1 MTHIVFQQADI
12 NALRLSFELENS
24 VAGTIIEIK
33 DDFAV
38 GPLDDIY
45 TPEGIGKR
53 KQWWR
58 EVLAGGDYEGL
69 VDDSTIDDNKTVST
83 LIDALQNN
91 PDKVVWIWAAPNKHD
106 VSGYYWLIS
115 QLKEFHERIYI
126 LFLNNLPFINE
137 KGQLFYPVNLFD
149 IPPKEFVKARK
160 MARLVSLAG
169 FDTDTEEWN
178 RLGLENKG
186 VRLLEGG
193 KKLIQHDYSF
203 YDGELINVIGTDWI
217 KVNKLMHKFYTKAK
231 HTTGDAYLLWR
242 LKQLIVAGKLDAR
255 GEIRSMKEFEV
266 RVSSQ

>member
-12 NALRLSFELENS
+12 NALQKSFELENS
-24 VAGTIIEIK
+24 MAGAIIEIK

-38 GPLDDIY
+38 GPLNDIY
-45 TPEGIGKR
+45 APEGIEKR

-58 EVLAGGDYEGL
+58 EVLSGGDYDGL
-69 VDDSTIDDNKTVST
+69 ADGGTIDDNNTVST

-91 PDKVVWIWAAPNKHD
+91 PDEVVWIWTAPNKHD

-115 QLKEFHERIYI
+115 QLTAFRERIYT

-160 MARLVSLAG
+160 MARLVSVAQ
-169 FDTDTEEWN
+169 FDTDSEEWN
-178 RLGLENKG
+178 RLCLENKS
-186 VRLLEGG
+186 VRMLDGA
-193 KKLIQHDYSF
+193 KKLVQHDYNF
-203 YDGELINVIGTDWI
+203 YDDELLNITGTEWI
-217 KVNKLMHKFYTKAK
+217 KVNKLIHKFYTKAK

-242 LKQLIVAGKLDAR
+242 VKQLISAGKAEAR
-255 GEIRSMKEFEV
+255 GEIKGMRDFEV
-266 RVSSQ
+266 RLSGQ